1 MLNLFRRRDLMIRI
15 LIGVILGFIC
25 IMLVITLIPGF
36 GGGTADRDSALVVA
50 EVGDQRITIDDVQ
63 RNLRLISRNNPIPPT
78 LYPVYARVI
87 LDQIVL
93 SRLLEQESKRLGVQ
107 VADFEVAEQI
117 RQSPLFSPGGS
128 FIGKERYQD
137 LVEQRFGMTV
147 SEFEK
152 QIKSDLLGEKIRA
165 IVTDGVVSTPAEV
178 QREFKRRN
186 EKVKI
191 DYVTFTQSDE
201 AKALSH
207 SAAELEPWFQA
218 NRIRYQVPERRR
230 VQYLFLD
237 PHRMREELKVPDE
250 QVRQYYQR
258 NLEVYRVPE
267 RVHASHILF
276 KTVGKT
282 DAEVEQIRE
291 KALDVLRRLK
301 RGAKFDE
308 LAKQYSQD
316 DATKNKGGDL
326 GWISRGQTVPE
337 FEQAAFTLAKGST
350 SDLVKT
356 MYGFHIVRVL
366 EKQEAHLQP
375 LEEVKA
381 RILPMLLQEEFEKLA
396 EERSSRISDA
406 LHRGGKSIENV
417 AQQFSLPVRDSAL
430 FGREE
435 GGIPYGLHPDFNEAA
450 FRLRLN
456 ETSGPVQAAGGV
468 MFLKVVDILK
478 AHQGELSE
486 PDVAVKVS
494 QDYRNQKG
502 VELARRKAREFAER
516 VRKGADFAQVAKE
529 MGAEV
534 KTREP
539 FSRSTPLPD
548 LGPAREFYPAFE
560 MPVGGVG
567 GPVDVSPRFVVY
579 GVVEHQQVDRDAF
592 ERERAAIETQLLDQK
607 RTKAFELFSDGL
619 KQAMIR
625 AGKLK
630 IHDENLKRLARSS

>member
-1 MLNLFRRRDLMIRI
+1 MLNLFRRRDLMVRL
-15 LIGVILGFIC
+15 LIGVILGFVC
-25 IMLVITLIPGF
+25 VMLVITLIPGF
-36 GGGTADRDSALVVA
+36 GGGTTERDSASIVA
-50 EVGDQRITIDDVQ
+50 ELGDQQITIDEVQ
-63 RNLRLISRNNPIPPT
+63 RGLSLVSRNNPIPPT
-78 LYPVYARVI
+78 LYPIYARVI

-93 SRLLEQESKRLGVQ
+93 SRLLEQEGKRLGVQ
-107 VADFEVAEQI
+107 VTDFEVAEQI

-165 IVTDGVVSTPAEV
+165 IVTDGVVVTPAEV
-178 QREFKRRN
+178 EREFKRRN

-191 DYVTFTQSDE
+191 EYVNFSQGDE
-201 AKALSH
+201 AKVLSP
-207 SAAELEPWFQA
+207 SQAELEAWFQA
-218 NRIRYQVPERRR
+218 NRSRYPVPEKRR
-230 VQYLFLD
+230 VKYIYLD
-237 PHRMREELKVPDE
+237 PHRMREELKVSDE
-250 QVRQYYQR
+250 QIRQYYQR

-282 DAEVEQIRE
+282 GAEVEQIRQ
-291 KALDVLRRLK
+291 KSLDVLRRLK

-308 LAKQYSQD
+308 LARQYSED
-316 DATKNKGGDL
+316 DGTKNKGGDL
-326 GWISRGQTVPE
+326 SWLLRGQTVPE
-337 FEQAAFTLAKGST
+337 FEQAAFTLAKGTT
-350 SDLVKT
+350 SDLVQT
-356 MYGFHIVRVL
+356 MYGFHIIRVL

-375 LEEVKA
+375 LEEVSA
-381 RILPMLLQEEFEKLA
+381 RILPMLQQEEFEKLA

-406 LHRGGKSIENV
+406 LHRGGKPIETV
-417 AQQFSLPVRDSAL
+417 AQQFDLPVRESAL
-430 FGREE
+430 FAREE
-435 GGIPYGLHPDFNEAA
+435 GGIPYGLHPDFNDAA

-456 ETSGPVQAAGGV
+456 ETSGPVRAAGGI
-468 MFLKVVDILK
+468 MFLKVVEIQK

-486 PDVAVKVS
+486 PEVAAKVS
-494 QDYRNQKG
+494 QDHRNAKG
-502 VELARRKAREFAER
+502 LEIARRRAREFSER
-516 VRKGADFAQVAKE
+516 VRKGSDFALVAKE
-529 MGAEV
+529 MGVQVQNRAA
-534 KTREP
+534 
-539 FSRSTPLPD
+539 FSRSIPIPE
-548 LGPAREFYPAFE
+548 LGPAREFFPAFE

-567 GPVDVSPRFVVY
+567 GPVDVSPRFIVY
-579 GVVEHQQVDRDAF
+579 RVLEHEQVDRAAF
-592 ERERAAIETQLLDQK
+592 ERERAAIETQVLDQK